1 MISKSYLY
9 LAALYHQVGHVPMKE
24 RICSKGVY
32 AVSSTPVAPFTIPK
46 ATDVRASQSPEV

>member
-9 LAALYHQVGHVPMKE
+9 LAALYHQAGHVPMKE
-24 RICSKGVY
+24 RICSKG
-32 AVSSTPVAPFTIPK
+32 AVDQRRSQRFTIPK